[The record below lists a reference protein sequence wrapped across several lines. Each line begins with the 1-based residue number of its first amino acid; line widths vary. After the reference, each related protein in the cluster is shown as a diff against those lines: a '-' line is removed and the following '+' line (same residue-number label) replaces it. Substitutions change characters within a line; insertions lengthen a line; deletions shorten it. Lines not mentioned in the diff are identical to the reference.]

1 MAHHVYVSIGGEGK
15 ILRYG
20 MDPTTGDLIPRGE
33 IPVEGSPGALGVDP
47 PRKVLYAALRSVQCL
62 ASYRIDPGTGNLT
75 HVNTV
80 HAGLN
85 PVYTITDRKG
95 RFLLSSSYGE
105 GQIAVFPLRDDGSID
120 EEAVERIDTADKAHS
135 ISTDP
140 TNRFVFVPHVA
151 GPNLIFQYKFDEKT
165 GRLEPNA
172 VPTVSPKE
180 PEGPRHFCF
189 HPSKDIVYFVNEQ
202 GGSVTAYNLDTSLG
216 ALSPFQTLST
226 LPDGFSEE
234 SSCAEI
240 RIHPSGAFLYASNRG
255 HDSLAIFAVDG
266 ADGSLTAL
274 GQQPTEP
281 IPRAFTLDPAGNFLF
296 AAGQGS
302 GKLAAYSIDGASGAL
317 SLLKTYDVGN
327 TPSWVEI
334 VDIPA

>member
-1 MAHHVYVSIGGEGK
+1 MAHHVYVSIGGESK
-15 ILRYG
+15 ILRYV
-20 MDPTTGDLIPRGE
+20 MDPRTGDLEPRGE
-33 IPVEGSPGALGVDP
+33 TPVEGSPGALGVDP
-47 PRKVLYAALRSVQCL
+47 GHKVLHVALRSVQNL
-62 ASYRIDPGTGNLT
+62 ASYRIDPGTGSLT
-75 HVNTV
+75 HINTV
-80 HAGLN
+80 RAGLN
-85 PVYTITDRKG
+85 PVYTVTDRKG
-95 RFLLSSSYGE
+95 RFLLTSSYGE
-105 GQIAVFPLRDDGSID
+105 GQIAVFPLGDDGSIG

-135 ISTDP
+135 IQTDP

-151 GPNLIFQYKFDEKT
+151 GPNLIFQFRFDDKT

-202 GGSVTAYNLDTSLG
+202 GGSVTAYNLDTNLG
-216 ALSPFQTLST
+216 TLSPFQTLST

-234 SSCAEI
+234 NSCAEI

-255 HDSLAIFAVDG
+255 HDSIAICAVDG
-266 ADGSLTAL
+266 GDGRLTML
-274 GQQPTEP
+274 GQQATEP

-296 AAGQGS
+296 VAGQAS
-302 GKLAAYSIDGASGAL
+302 GKLAAYRVDDTSGAL
-317 SLLKTYDVGN
+317 DLLRTYDVGK

-334 VDIPA
+334 VDIS